1 MIFGVFAK
9 IDRDAELGG
18 MIAFARQFQGKGAK
32 MSEFGDSGSAGHGVE
47 QSDERIDLG
56 RREALMRLAK
66 YTAPAMLVVL
76 MSASRGAATPVSGP
90 VKMEVPG

>member
-1 MIFGVFAK
+1 VFAK
-9 IDRDAELGG
+9 IGQDTELGG
-18 MIAFARQFQGKGAK
+18 VIVFARLFQGKGAK
-32 MSEFGDSGSAGHGVE
+32 MSEFGNSGSAGHDVE

-56 RREALMRLAK
+56 RREALTRLAK

-90 VKMEVPG
+90 VKIEMPH